1 MNHTIA
7 WGQPGKN
14 SACRF
19 FAKGYTPSLF
29 VLLFLR
35 KVRDCLQSS
44 GDVSKCRFIFRGVSD
59 RGGLKVD
66 VSVRQPEE
74 DDPKRIEASSADHE
88 LDYRKWNKVA
98 VRLQEGERVIRI
110 YIKDMVNPAKV
121 DMLSGIAA
129 FPKNAQLRLAQE
141 LSKGRE
147 NQITIIDKFK
157 VKCPKRRK
165 FFQAKRRK

>member
-1 MNHTIA
+1 MRH
-7 WGQPGKN
+7 PK
-14 SACRF
+14 
-19 FAKGYTPSLF
+19 K
-29 VLLFLR
+29 
-35 KVRDCLQSS
+35 
-44 GDVSKCRFIFRGVSD
+44 
-59 RGGLKVD
+59 
-66 VSVRQPEE
+66 
-74 DDPKRIEASSADHE
+74 DDPELIEALSVDFD
-88 LDYRKWNKVA
+88 LDRQWNKVA

-165 FFQAKRRK
+165 CFQAKRRK

>member
-1 MNHTIA
+1 MRHPKKDDPELIEA
-7 WGQPGKN
+7 L
-14 SACRF
+14 S
-19 FAKGYTPSLF
+19 
-29 VLLFLR
+29 
-35 KVRDCLQSS
+35 
-44 GDVSKCRFIFRGVSD
+44 
-59 RGGLKVD
+59 VD
-66 VSVRQPEE
+66 V
-74 DDPKRIEASSADHE
+74 D
-88 LDYRKWNKVA
+88 LDSKWNKVA

-165 FFQAKRRK
+165 CFQAKRRKWIDHSRKYHNIS

>member
-1 MNHTIA
+1 MRH
-7 WGQPGKN
+7 PK
-14 SACRF
+14 
-19 FAKGYTPSLF
+19 K
-29 VLLFLR
+29 
-35 KVRDCLQSS
+35 
-44 GDVSKCRFIFRGVSD
+44 
-59 RGGLKVD
+59 
-66 VSVRQPEE
+66 
-74 DDPKRIEASSADHE
+74 DDPELIEALSVDFD
-88 LDYRKWNKVA
+88 LDRQWNKVA

-165 FFQAKRRK
+165 FFQAK

>member
-1 MNHTIA
+1 MRH
-7 WGQPGKN
+7 PK
-14 SACRF
+14 
-19 FAKGYTPSLF
+19 K
-29 VLLFLR
+29 
-35 KVRDCLQSS
+35 
-44 GDVSKCRFIFRGVSD
+44 
-59 RGGLKVD
+59 
-66 VSVRQPEE
+66 
-74 DDPKRIEASSADHE
+74 DDPELIEALSVDFD
-88 LDYRKWNKVA
+88 LDRQWNKVA

>member
-1 MNHTIA
+1 MN
-7 WGQPGKN
+7 
-14 SACRF
+14 
-19 FAKGYTPSLF
+19 
-29 VLLFLR
+29 
-35 KVRDCLQSS
+35 
-44 GDVSKCRFIFRGVSD
+44 KCRFIFRRASASGD
-59 RGGLKVD
+59 LKVE
-66 VSVRQPEE
+66 VSVRHPKK
-74 DDPKRIEASSADHE
+74 DDPELIEALSVDFD
-88 LDYRKWNKVA
+88 LDRQWNKVA

>member
-1 MNHTIA
+1 MR
-7 WGQPGKN
+7 PPK
-14 SACRF
+14 
-19 FAKGYTPSLF
+19 K
-29 VLLFLR
+29 
-35 KVRDCLQSS
+35 
-44 GDVSKCRFIFRGVSD
+44 
-59 RGGLKVD
+59 
-66 VSVRQPEE
+66 
-74 DDPKRIEASSADHE
+74 DDPELIEALSVDFN
-88 LDYRKWNKVA
+88 LDRQWNKVA

-165 FFQAKRRK
+165 FFQAK

>member
-1 MNHTIA
+1 M
-7 WGQPGKN
+7 
-14 SACRF
+14 
-19 FAKGYTPSLF
+19 F

-44 GDVSKCRFIFRGVSD
+44 GDVNKCRFIFRGVSD
-59 RGGLKVD
+59 KGGLKVD
-66 VSVRQPEE
+66 VSVRHPKK
-74 DDPKRIEASSADHE
+74 DDADRIEAFSRKLE

-98 VRLQEGERVIRI
+98 VRLQEGEQVIRI
-110 YIKDMVNPAKV
+110 YIDDMVNPAKV
-121 DMLSGIAA
+121 DRLPGIAA
-129 FPKNAQLRLAQE
+129 FPANAQLRLAQE

-165 FFQAKRRK
+165 FLQAKRRK

>member
-1 MNHTIA
+1 MRH
-7 WGQPGKN
+7 PK
-14 SACRF
+14 
-19 FAKGYTPSLF
+19 K
-29 VLLFLR
+29 
-35 KVRDCLQSS
+35 
-44 GDVSKCRFIFRGVSD
+44 
-59 RGGLKVD
+59 
-66 VSVRQPEE
+66 
-74 DDPKRIEASSADHE
+74 DDPELIEALSVDFD
-88 LDYRKWNKVA
+88 LDRKWNKVA

>member
-1 MNHTIA
+1 M
-7 WGQPGKN
+7 
-14 SACRF
+14 
-19 FAKGYTPSLF
+19 
-29 VLLFLR
+29 
-35 KVRDCLQSS
+35 
-44 GDVSKCRFIFRGVSD
+44 
-59 RGGLKVD
+59 
-66 VSVRQPEE
+66 RQPKK
-74 DDPKRIEASSADHE
+74 DDPERIEASSADPE

-110 YIKDMVNPAKV
+110 YIDDMVNPAKV
-121 DMLSGIAA
+121 DMLPGIAA

-165 FFQAKRRK
+165 FFQAKRRKWIDHSRKYHNIP

>member
-1 MNHTIA
+1 MRH
-7 WGQPGKN
+7 PK
-14 SACRF
+14 
-19 FAKGYTPSLF
+19 K
-29 VLLFLR
+29 
-35 KVRDCLQSS
+35 
-44 GDVSKCRFIFRGVSD
+44 
-59 RGGLKVD
+59 
-66 VSVRQPEE
+66 
-74 DDPKRIEASSADHE
+74 DDPELIEALSVDFD
-88 LDYRKWNKVA
+88 LDRKWNKVA

-129 FPKNAQLRLAQE
+129 FPPNAQLRLAQE

>member
-1 MNHTIA
+1 MRH
-7 WGQPGKN
+7 PK
-14 SACRF
+14 
-19 FAKGYTPSLF
+19 K
-29 VLLFLR
+29 
-35 KVRDCLQSS
+35 
-44 GDVSKCRFIFRGVSD
+44 
-59 RGGLKVD
+59 
-66 VSVRQPEE
+66 
-74 DDPKRIEASSADHE
+74 DDPELIEALSVD
-88 LDYRKWNKVA
+88 LDLDSKWNKVA

>member
-1 MNHTIA
+1 MRH
-7 WGQPGKN
+7 PK
-14 SACRF
+14 
-19 FAKGYTPSLF
+19 K
-29 VLLFLR
+29 
-35 KVRDCLQSS
+35 
-44 GDVSKCRFIFRGVSD
+44 
-59 RGGLKVD
+59 
-66 VSVRQPEE
+66 
-74 DDPKRIEASSADHE
+74 DDPELIEALSVD
-88 LDYRKWNKVA
+88 LDLDSKWNKVA

-165 FFQAKRRK
+165 CFQAKRRK

>member
-1 MNHTIA
+1 MRHPKKDDPELIEA
-7 WGQPGKN
+7 L
-14 SACRF
+14 S
-19 FAKGYTPSLF
+19 
-29 VLLFLR
+29 
-35 KVRDCLQSS
+35 
-44 GDVSKCRFIFRGVSD
+44 
-59 RGGLKVD
+59 VD
-66 VSVRQPEE
+66 V
-74 DDPKRIEASSADHE
+74 D
-88 LDYRKWNKVA
+88 LDSKWNKVA

-165 FFQAKRRK
+165 CFQAKRRK

>member
-1 MNHTIA
+1 MRHPKKDDPELIEA
-7 WGQPGKN
+7 L
-14 SACRF
+14 S
-19 FAKGYTPSLF
+19 
-29 VLLFLR
+29 
-35 KVRDCLQSS
+35 
-44 GDVSKCRFIFRGVSD
+44 
-59 RGGLKVD
+59 VD
-66 VSVRQPEE
+66 V
-74 DDPKRIEASSADHE
+74 D
-88 LDYRKWNKVA
+88 LDSQWNKVA

-165 FFQAKRRK
+165 FFQAKRRKWIDHSRKYHNIP

>member
-1 MNHTIA
+1 M
-7 WGQPGKN
+7 
-14 SACRF
+14 
-19 FAKGYTPSLF
+19 
-29 VLLFLR
+29 
-35 KVRDCLQSS
+35 
-44 GDVSKCRFIFRGVSD
+44 
-59 RGGLKVD
+59 
-66 VSVRQPEE
+66 RQPEE

-110 YIKDMVNPAKV
+110 YIKDMVIPAKV
-121 DMLSGIAA
+121 DVLPRIAP
-129 FPKNAQLRLAQE
+129 FPANAQLRLAQE

-165 FFQAKRRK
+165 FFQAKRRKWIDHSRKYHNIP